1 MAKQVRGHR
10 ANKPNDSFGTV
21 NNKSLYRGKYR
32 DEVDNE
38 DEDDEN
44 QDAEVEEQDAEPI
57 AAAEDETKTE
67 SFAESKSPE
76 TDYKKRYDDLK
87 KHYDGKLSEWK
98 QEKEDFVTRLNT
110 TQRQPTEEASE
121 LGDFKNQY
129 PDVYDAI
136 HKISSSQ
143 SEARVKGLEEELS
156 QIKEREKALE
166 KQKSYQELLRLQPD
180 FDELKS
186 DESFTEWLEKQPKS
200 ISDGVYNNS
209 TDAQWASRVV
219 DLYKADNGLSKKTA
233 SKPKVN
239 KKADAAMAVSRTTS
253 KEVSS
258 GEGNKKIWKA
268 SQIAK
273 MRPWEFEKMEA
284 ELDLARQ
291 EGRIDLNS

>member
-38 DEDDEN
+38 DEDEN

-180 FDELKS
+180 FDELSGSKNS
-186 DESFTEWLEKQPKS
+186 LNLYLMVFTTTAQIHSGLVGWLICIKQIMAYPKQLLLNLKS
-200 ISDGVYNNS
+200 IKKLMLQWLYPVQLLRKFLRVRVTRRFGKLHKSPRCVRGSSRRWKLNS
-209 TDAQWASRVV
+209 T
-219 DLYKADNGLSKKTA
+219 
-233 SKPKVN
+233 
-239 KKADAAMAVSRTTS
+239 
-253 KEVSS
+253 
-258 GEGNKKIWKA
+258 
-268 SQIAK
+268 
-273 MRPWEFEKMEA
+273 
-284 ELDLARQ
+284 
-291 EGRIDLNS
+291 